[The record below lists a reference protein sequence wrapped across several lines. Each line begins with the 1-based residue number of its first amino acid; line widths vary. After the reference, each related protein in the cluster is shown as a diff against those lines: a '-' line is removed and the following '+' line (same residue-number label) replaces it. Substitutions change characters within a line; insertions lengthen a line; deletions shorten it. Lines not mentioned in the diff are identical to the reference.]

1 MTKIKKYKNDIR
13 EILNM
18 LKDMNL
24 KLDHIIERLKQTYN
38 YLNAITS
45 TINSK
50 H

>member
-45 TINSK
+45 MINSK